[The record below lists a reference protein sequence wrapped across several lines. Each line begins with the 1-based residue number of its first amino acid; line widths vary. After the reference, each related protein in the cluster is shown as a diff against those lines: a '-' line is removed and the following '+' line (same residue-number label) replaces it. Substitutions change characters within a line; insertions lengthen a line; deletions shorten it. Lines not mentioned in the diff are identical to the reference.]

1 MRITEKHLKEF
12 FPRNMRFLHY
22 VAKRYGYSFYNDLAS
37 EKATFNAQKAI
48 LKMYNEGKEFES
60 NEHLYGIVMSSFRY
74 AILQSYTKTPNE
86 RELNIRPESDYISR
100 YHDSDYSPIENK
112 TISYEKP
119 YDDTADVMYGLLKKT
134 LNPIEFSVFYL
145 KYKKDY
151 QLKQI
156 ATELDLPLAKV
167 KTIRTRIVTKYKR
180 INKLIKNK
188 EYEYSQEFKTSVET
202 VLKNERRVQREIQYK
217 STMLVKEQ
225 RERYI
230 ETVSWLGLD

>member
-1 MRITEKHLKEF
+1 M
-12 FPRNMRFLHY
+12 
-22 VAKRYGYSFYNDLAS
+22 
-37 EKATFNAQKAI
+37 
-48 LKMYNEGKEFES
+48 
-60 NEHLYGIVMSSFRY
+60 
-74 AILQSYTKTPNE
+74 
-86 RELNIRPESDYISR
+86 
-100 YHDSDYSPIENK
+100 
-112 TISYEKP
+112 
-119 YDDTADVMYGLLKKT
+119 
-134 LNPIEFSVFYL
+134 

-202 VLKNERRVQREIQYK
+202 FHKNERRVQREIQYK